1 MHNKRVQSACGGP
14 AAPMTRNVGLQRL
27 KMKVKVTSPLC
38 VVLCALLSGS
48 ALAAD
53 NKQDAKAWK
62 IPTLKE
68 NFHVFVLMGQ
78 SNMSGYAM
86 MLAEDR
92 KPVPYVVK
100 LPTKGSKRTRGKLRW
115 RPAAHPLHNRLKSD
129 RFGLGLPFAIEY
141 LKDKPGVTVGL
152 IPVAWGGAG
161 IDKLKKGTPTYS
173 NAIKKAQHAMTQGA
187 VKGVLWHQGESDT
200 VTQAKADSYDQ
211 KLQQLIADL
220 RKDLANP
227 KLPFI
232 VGNLAEFYGTGKD
245 HNKPDRVKRID
256 KVRAVIRTLPK
267 KVKITGFAESTDC
280 SSPDRHM
287 VHFDRKSYI
296 MLGKRYAKAY
306 AETVKKSQQNA
317 PADAKRPRR

>member
-1 MHNKRVQSACGGP
+1 
-14 AAPMTRNVGLQRL
+14 
-27 KMKVKVTSPLC
+27 
-38 VVLCALLSGS
+38 
-48 ALAAD
+48 
-53 NKQDAKAWK
+53 
-62 IPTLKE
+62 
-68 NFHVFVLMGQ
+68 
-78 SNMSGYAM
+78 
-86 MLAEDR
+86 
-92 KPVPYVVK
+92 
-100 LPTKGSKRTRGKLRW
+100 
-115 RPAAHPLHNRLKSD
+115 
-129 RFGLGLPFAIEY
+129 
-141 LKDKPGVTVGL
+141 
-152 IPVAWGGAG
+152 
-161 IDKLKKGTPTYS
+161 
-173 NAIKKAQHAMTQGA
+173 MTQGA

-256 KVRAVIRTLPK
+256 KVRAVLRSLPK
-267 KVKITGFAESTDC
+267 KVKNTGFAESTDC